1 MFASHDY
8 HRALA
13 LPENPLPRSLRLPE
27 DTDQNDYHILRPE
40 DVLNQATLRCF
51 RGLGLKACDAA
62 LFYKKPGS
70 LGIIHTDVSLEG
82 GRWRKNV
89 AAVNWNLS
97 GADSV
102 MRWYDVKTPGTEPDA
117 SIAEEENEWYRT
129 LNGIH
134 YGFVGSK
141 THKNLPKNK
150 VRLLSDSPISL
161 PTLVRTNVPHNV
173 ENTDANK
180 GRWALSV
187 RFEHDF
193 DCWAEA
199 VDAFRPLLVPAA
211 GLAA

>member
-1 MFASHDY
+1 MFASHHY

-13 LPENPLPRSLRLPE
+13 LPENPLPRSFRLPT
-27 DTDQNDYHILRPE
+27 DTDGNHYNILRPE
-40 DVLNQATLRCF
+40 EILSRATMNCF
-51 RGLGLKACDAA
+51 RELGLKACDVA

-70 LGIIHTDVSLEG
+70 LGVIHTDVSLENG
-82 GRWRKNV
+82 SWRKNV

-102 MRWYDVKTPGTEPDA
+102 MRWYDVKMPGTEPDA
-117 SIAEEENEWYRT
+117 SIADEEDEWYRT

-134 YGFVGSK
+134 FGYVGSK
-141 THKNLPKNK
+141 TRTNLPRNK
-150 VRLLSDSPISL
+150 VRQLADSPISL

-173 ENTDANK
+173 ENTDATV

-199 VDAFRPLLVPAA
+199 VDTFRPLIAV
-211 GLAA
+211 